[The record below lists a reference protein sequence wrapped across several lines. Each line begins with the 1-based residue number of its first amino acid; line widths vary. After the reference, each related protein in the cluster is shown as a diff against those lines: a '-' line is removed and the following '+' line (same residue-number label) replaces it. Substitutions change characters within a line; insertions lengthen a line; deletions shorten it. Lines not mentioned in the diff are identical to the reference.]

1 MLVKVDSFVALR
13 RAQLLATYIPFAMVS
28 GCEIFEGLEMA
39 NPNARKGRDRRVLAL
54 ILVNLGFYRK
64 PKFFC
69 L

>member
-1 MLVKVDSFVALR
+1 
-13 RAQLLATYIPFAMVS
+13 MVS

-54 ILVNLGFYRK
+54 ILENLGFYRK
-64 PKFFC
+64 PIFFY